1 MLGEVEKAVNPKRAA
16 DALMGKYRVST
27 VRRYLGY
34 WQKVRIW
41 AEMTSKPGA
50 RPSSMQWVGY
60 LYAKEEEGMDPSAP
74 LAVSTTI
81 TWFQRTAGVEEE
93 EIFANQHSP

>member
-1 MLGEVEKAVNPKRAA
+1 
-16 DALMGKYRVST
+16 
-27 VRRYLGY
+27 
-34 WQKVRIW
+34 
-41 AEMTSKPGA
+41 
-50 RPSSMQWVGY
+50 MQWVGY